1 MPKKQRSEG
10 KRVYDVIIHKKI
22 SQQWKKEVFHFRETA
37 ALYAERNGI
46 TEAQFIFQ
54 HSFSWIKYWRRK
66 MQDKNFHSKNWG
78 GVRTFKWSEEQKLI
92 MWEILWNKCKKEPT
106 STIAE

>member
-1 MPKKQRSEG
+1 
-10 KRVYDVIIHKKI
+10 
-22 SQQWKKEVFHFRETA
+22 
-37 ALYAERNGI
+37 
-46 TEAQFIFQ
+46 
-54 HSFSWIKYWRRK
+54 
-66 MQDKNFHSKNWG
+66 MQDKNFHSKNWE